1 MGTLSKCLVEDKKNY
16 IRINLNGQLEEGL
29 DLDIDSLQESLK
41 KYCEYVEIIDNT
53 ESNINLDK
61 IYEFNRNNVLG
72 YFIEETKNLDQED
85 PVVKRAINLG
95 IKSLM
100 ENNL

>member
-1 MGTLSKCLVEDKKNY
+1 MLEDKKNY
-16 IRINLNGQLEEGL
+16 IRINLKGQLEDGF

-41 KYCEYVEIIDNT
+41 KYCEYVVIVDNT

-72 YFIEETKNLDQED
+72 YFIEETKNLDSND
-85 PVVKRAINLG
+85 PIVKRAIDLG
-95 IKSLM
+95 IHSLM

>member
-1 MGTLSKCLVEDKKNY
+1 MFARKLED
-16 IRINLNGQLEEGL
+16 GF

-41 KYCEYVEIIDNT
+41 KYCEYVVIVDNT

-72 YFIEETKNLDQED
+72 YFIEETKNLDSND
-85 PVVKRAINLG
+85 PIVKRAIDLG
-95 IKSLM
+95 IHSLM